1 MITRTMRR
9 ERPSLFSPPPNKQQ
23 QQNNNEEEGETS
35 SQTSPYSLSN
45 EDMNQLTD
53 EFDNNTNS
61 CEELTTSGRTYE
73 ELVKSQQKQN
83 NNNQRDSLMS
93 EETEESNDQHEQS
106 SRNYGRQSVGFMLG
120 RNSLSNW
127 STIGGNN
134 NGGLIN
140 YDNNEDSNYNNNNIP
155 TSVQLNES
163 QLNTGRKSNV
173 SRHSLGGGRR
183 SSLGSFNIDTPKDA
197 TNNNNVSQRVGSRK
211 NTTGQVG
218 QARLSRPSN
227 NNGGGRR
234 SQNQLNVSHISSSSS
249 SGLNTTGESGMLGDS
264 WSPIRTSLENS
275 FVKNVANNQQQQ
287 KNSMIGNG
295 GENDVSTASI
305 GVKRSGSLSPIRGRS
320 SNNSLSPNR
329 SPVRSPLGDI
339 SPNRSPSR
347 GNQSPKKMGVSS
359 PKQQQQQRRATTA
372 NTTNMQK
379 KALSPNGTYSL
390 KEAEGKR
397 LSLPITSNTGN
408 SSSSNMSMSS
418 GSASGST
425 SSKTLTT
432 TQSASKTI
440 KLALPSLGSSRK
452 QQLPKKVVTNKAP
465 TTLSQDS
472 DMTML
477 SPEKPKGDNVRSQ
490 QPAPTPNSQRRVIKR
505 FRASVPT
512 ANYLLP
518 EDVMDDDSLEK
529 NPVVSRKET
538 EKSISKSTR
547 QSNARK
553 SSSGPQF
560 LMEMEDATESTYEN
574 TFEFPSDS
582 IPLPRTKTLGHFHDQ
597 AVAVGSPSHQYQLN
611 RAGTNLL
618 SLQEVILPSI
628 AYETNVVL
636 KEKQAKAQRYAQDG
650 KPDSQGT
657 EVIKAIETCR
667 RVVTK
672 CTGEAMKVAGE
683 AWRTREAEREQL
695 RVQRLKQETAQQKA
709 VDAKAK
715 KDRKE
720 ARANSRH
727 ERYERQKREKK
738 HNHPRN
744 KELWQEVT
752 KLMVEIQKLEK
763 EERLW
768 KDTLV
773 EVNHLVENHQPPE
786 MHDLDSVVPMKESEL
801 VNAVEGATLESTTNT
816 LVGDVTLATER
827 INWML
832 KSVSLAIEE
841 SDKLR
846 KEAFDHYQ
854 DEHKFVGYPKIDD
867 SKGLFMAL
875 SMESPAR

>member
-1 MITRTMRR
+1 MRR

-23 QQNNNEEEGETS
+23 QQQNNNNEEEGETS

-53 EFDNNTNS
+53 EFDNNTN

-93 EETEESNDQHEQS
+93 EETEESDQQET

-134 NGGLIN
+134 NGGLI
-140 YDNNEDSNYNNNNIP
+140 DNEDSNYNNNIP

-173 SRHSLGGGRR
+173 SRHSLGGRR
-183 SSLGSFNIDTPKDA
+183 SSLGSFNMDTPKD
-197 TNNNNVSQRVGSRK
+197 TNNNNVSKRVGSRK

-227 NNGGGRR
+227 NNGGGGRR

-249 SGLNTTGESGMLGDS
+249 SGLNTTGDESGMLGDS

-275 FVKNVANNQQQQ
+275 FVKNVANNQQ
-287 KNSMIGNG
+287 KNNSSMIGNG
-295 GENDVSTASI
+295 GENDVSATSI

-320 SNNSLSPNR
+320 STSNTSLSSPNR

-347 GNQSPKKMGVSS
+347 GNQSPKKMSGVSS
-359 PKQQQQQRRATTA
+359 PKQQQQRRATTA
-372 NTTNMQK
+372 NATNTQK

-397 LSLPITSNTGN
+397 LSLPVTSTTGG
-408 SSSSNMSMSS
+408 SSSSNMALSS
-418 GSASGST
+418 GGSASGST
-425 SSKTLTT
+425 SSRTLT
-432 TQSASKTI
+432 TQSASKTK

-452 QQLPKKVVTNKAP
+452 QQLPKKVVTTKAP

-477 SPEKPKGDNVRSQ
+477 SPEKPSKGDNVRSQ

-529 NPVVSRKET
+529 NPVVGSRKAA
-538 EKSISKSTR
+538 EKSVSKSTR

-553 SSSGPQF
+553 SSLGPQF
-560 LMEMEDATESTYEN
+560 LMEMEDATESATYEN

-657 EVIKAIETCR
+657 EVVKAIETCR

-683 AWRTREAEREQL
+683 AWRTREKEREEL
-695 RVQRLKQETAQQKA
+695 RVQRLKQETAQQKL

-720 ARANSRH
+720 ARAHSRH

-786 MHDLDSVVPMKESEL
+786 MHDLDFVVPMKESEL
-801 VNAVEGATLESTTNT
+801 VKAVEGATLESTTST